1 LECFLLFLHFVTLFA
16 ADGEKE
22 LSSAGDR

>member
-1 LECFLLFLHFVTLFA
+1 LLFLHFVTLFA